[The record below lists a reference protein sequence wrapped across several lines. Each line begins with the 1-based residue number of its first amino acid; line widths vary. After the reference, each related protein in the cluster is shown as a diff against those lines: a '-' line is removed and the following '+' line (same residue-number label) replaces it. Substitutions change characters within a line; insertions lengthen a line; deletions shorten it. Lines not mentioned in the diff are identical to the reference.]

1 MVELLNMTNA
11 YREINLNG
19 EMIKYL
25 HKTNL
30 RSKTIRL
37 AVCHDGNFVVT
48 TPKNIS
54 EKIVQDFII
63 KNSEWVIKTIEKIKK
78 NPKVVIPKHNAKEIK
93 EYKERAGVIA
103 RLRLE
108 YFNEFYNLSWKNVS
122 IKNTKSRW
130 GSCSSSGNLN
140 FNYKIAILPPHLS
153 DYVIVH
159 ELCHLEEMNH
169 SEKFWNLVS
178 KTLPEHRELRK
189 ELRKI
194 V

>member
-1 MVELLNMTNA
+1 MANIQK
-11 YREINLNG
+11 EINLND
-19 EMIKYL
+19 EIITYL
-25 HKTNL
+25 HKTNA

-37 AVCHDGNFVVT
+37 IVRPDGDFVVS
-48 TPKNIS
+48 TPQKIN

-63 KNSEWVIKTIEKIKK
+63 KNSEWVLEKIEYYKK
-78 NPKVVIPKHNAKEIK
+78 NPKTIIPKHTTREIK

-108 YFNEFYNLSWKNVS
+108 YFNEFYNLSWKNIS

-140 FNYKIAILPPHLS
+140 FNYKIALLPTHLS

-159 ELCHLEEMNH
+159 ELCHLEELNH
-169 SEKFWNLVS
+169 SEKFWNLVA
-178 KTLPEHRELRK
+178 KTLPHHRELRR
-189 ELRKI
+189 ELKKI
-194 V
+194 I